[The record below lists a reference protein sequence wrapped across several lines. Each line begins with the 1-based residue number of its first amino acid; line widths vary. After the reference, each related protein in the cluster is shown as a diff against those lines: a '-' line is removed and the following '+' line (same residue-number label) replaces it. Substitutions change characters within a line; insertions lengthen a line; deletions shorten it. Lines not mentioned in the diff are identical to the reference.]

1 MKCGVM
7 TDARPL
13 ARPDGQVW
21 IYCGALAAHRVRP
34 LPEAAVATVREHL
47 EHESAHLAAW
57 NDVLGGAELAG
68 TASRLLPA
76 WRVAGFLLGVWRW
89 GIRFGLDLKLVSN
102 SI

>member
-21 IYCGALAAHRVRP
+21 IYQGVLAAHRVRP

-57 NDVLGGAELAG
+57 NDVLDEF
-68 TASRLLPA
+68 SRNPPA
-76 WRVAGFLLGVWRW
+76 AQAVQR
-89 GIRFGLDLKLVSN
+89 GL
-102 SI
+102 

>member
-21 IYCGALAAHRVRP
+21 IYQGALAAHRVRP

-68 TASRLLPA
+68 VAFAPGVAGRRLPA
-76 WRVAGFLLGVWRW
+76 RRRGGARGR
-89 GIRFGLDLKLVSN
+89 
-102 SI
+102 